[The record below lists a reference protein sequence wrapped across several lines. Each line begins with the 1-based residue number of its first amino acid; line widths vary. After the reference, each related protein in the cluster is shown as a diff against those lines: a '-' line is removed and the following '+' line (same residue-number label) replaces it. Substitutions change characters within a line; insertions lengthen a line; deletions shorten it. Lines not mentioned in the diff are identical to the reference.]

1 MKCIKCGTDNK
12 LKDRTATGG
21 RCTQCRHPFV
31 FDPKATGS
39 GINFTD
45 GFFAT
50 TLQKL
55 SVNNTLFFTPKQLY
69 YFFNNRKQSTFTNV
83 MGCGC
88 VLLILGPVMIGAAFI
103 TKLWVFAIIGAVL
116 LICGILAFKPTIRE
130 RFEEKKPKKI
140 VFEPNQVEDWVRKW
154 SRVNGSIE
162 KLLTPIALPKKKTE
176 ISPEIKSYSFDR
188 LLVCERASVAQFLIA
203 NNFHF
208 EHNCA
213 VLSFD
218 KYPQDIFDT
227 VMEMLS
233 RNPSLNVYA
242 LHNASPTGVQLT
254 HWLRTDPSWF
264 KDRNVAIHDLGLMP
278 RQAFDRKLFV
288 ETSEGSARL
297 VRESMPPEVRATL
310 LPEEIK
316 WLEAGNYVDLQ
327 SFTPAALLRIVT
339 MGIAK
344 SRDPNATN
352 ALADTESDVYY
363 AGGPYIFMYDN
374 FG

>member
-1 MKCIKCGTDNK
+1 
-12 LKDRTATGG
+12 
-21 RCTQCRHPFV
+21 
-31 FDPKATGS
+31 
-39 GINFTD
+39 
-45 GFFAT
+45 
-50 TLQKL
+50 
-55 SVNNTLFFTPKQLY
+55 
-69 YFFNNRKQSTFTNV
+69 
-83 MGCGC
+83 
-88 VLLILGPVMIGAAFI
+88 VL
-103 TKLWVFAIIGAVL
+103 IIGIVISVPSVRKKL
-116 LICGILAFKPTIRE
+116 EP
-130 RFEEKKPKKI
+130 KKPKKI
-140 VFEPNQVEDWVRKW
+140 LIDQYNVARWVDRW
-154 SRVNGSIE
+154 TRVNGSIP
-162 KLLTPIALPKKKTE
+162 KLLPPSLPSAKKTE

-188 LLVCERASVAQFLIA
+188 LLVCERPTVAHFLIA

-264 KDRNVAIHDLGLMP
+264 KDRNVAIYDLGLMP

-297 VRESMPPEVRATL
+297 ARESIPPQVRASL
-310 LPEEIK
+310 SPEEIK
-316 WLEAGNYVDLQ
+316 WLEEGNFIDLQ

-339 MGIAK
+339 AGIAK

-352 ALADTESDVYY
+352 ALADTDSSDLYY
-363 AGGPYIFMYDN
+363 GGGPYIFMYDN